1 MGEPRHVPDFR
12 HELGA
17 ERIPYTVHLH
27 NDRELRELGCQFQ
40 HLSLELFYSPGN
52 SIEGINGLPDQPLG
66 QIVLWYH
73 GNLVFRS
80 GIDFGSF
87 VAAEIVAVSLAPLA
101 VTLREG
107 GLAHTP
113 DTVYVPKRRGK
124 VHPLLR
130 PILTGRAAEQGVDTG
145 VGLIQE
151 GDEVVLHRGFHL
163 GVQSV
168 LPVQRFQLVTNHIHG
183 SILPQFSPVV
193 KAIFRNFLGIGLVGL
208 DLAQRVVSI
217 VLDKFRIHRAD
228 VQPRVMEE
236 LSHRLIVPSGMLH
249 DYPRLTVQAFQVVC
263 QLLEFT
269 AGVTHSK
276 RFCHHLAQRPHN
288 RYHALPL
295 GNINP
300 RCVHCLT
307 LLS

>member
-1 MGEPRHVPDFR
+1 MDEPCHVPDFR
-12 HELGA
+12 HELRPEG
-17 ERIPYTVHLH
+17 IPYTVHLH
-27 NDRELRELGCQFQ
+27 NGRELRELGRQLQ
-40 HLSLELFYSPGN
+40 HLSLELFHGLGN
-52 SIEGINGLPDQPLG
+52 SIEGIDGLPDQPLG

-87 VAAEIVAVSLAPLA
+87 IAAEIVAVSLAPLA
-101 VTLREG
+101 VTLCES

-113 DTVYVPKRRGK
+113 NTVCVPKRRGK

-145 VGLIQE
+145 IGLVQE

-168 LPVQRFQLVTNHIHG
+168 LPVQRFQLVTNCVHG
-183 SILPQFSPVV
+183 SILPQFPPVV
-193 KAIFRNFLGIGLVGL
+193 KTVFRNFPRISLVRF
-208 DLAQRVVSI
+208 DLAQGVVPIILNELRV
-217 VLDKFRIHRAD
+217 HRAD
-228 VQPRVMEE
+228 IQPSIVEV
-236 LSHRLIVPSGMLH
+236 LSHRFIVPPGMLH
-249 DYPRLTVQAFQVVC
+249 DHPRLTVQAFQVVC

-269 AGVTHSK
+269 AGVTHWK
-276 RFCHHLAQRPHN
+276 RFCHHLAQRPYD
-288 RYHALPL
+288 RYHALPF

-300 RCVHCLT
+300 HCVHSPT